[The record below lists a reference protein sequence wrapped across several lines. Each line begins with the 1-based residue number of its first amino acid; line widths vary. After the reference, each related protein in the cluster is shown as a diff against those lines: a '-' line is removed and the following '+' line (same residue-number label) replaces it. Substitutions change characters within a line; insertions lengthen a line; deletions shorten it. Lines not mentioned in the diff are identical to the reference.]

1 MYENLKHILG
11 VFSEKLAE
19 QLASPVHHYCPLV
32 GRKRRP
38 WLTQELQKSIVGE
51 ESWKSLD
58 FLLGRVVM
66 VCEDSR

>member
-1 MYENLKHILG
+1 MYEKLKNILG

-38 WLTQELQKSIVGE
+38 WLTQELQTSVVGE
-51 ESWKSLD
+51 SHGSQLY

-66 VCEDSR
+66 V